1 MRIDYQLHST
11 GLLPLCEVVIL
22 GKTRRV
28 PVRAVIDSG
37 ATHPIF
43 PTSAAEDAGIDLSR
57 GRLFPI
63 AFGASNSAG
72 RLIETYVEI
81 AHRRFRLEIVFVER
95 LSIGYALLGRKTFFN
110 QFNEVAFIE
119 RIKTPRV
126 EFRG

>member
-1 MRIDYQLHST
+1 MQLDYKYHSH
-11 GLLPLCEVVIL
+11 GLLPLCEVIIL

-43 PTSAAEDAGIDLSR
+43 PMSAAEDAGMDLSR
-57 GRLFPI
+57 GKPI
-63 AFGASNSAG
+63 QMAFGGSGAPG

-81 AHRRFRLEIVFVER
+81 ARRRFRLEIVFVEQ
-95 LSIGYALLGRKTFFN
+95 LTIGYALLGRRTFFN